1 MNPIKIVS
9 CVSVYKL
16 FSIFKCKEI
25 NNRILGIGEYVDY
38 KLVADK
44 SARVSLDTNLHSVTT
59 SEKDIVVTMDFSG
72 EELGSVNKVPK
83 ITLGTSYADVGAIS
97 VSSVIATLQMSDSNA
112 AEG

>member
-1 MNPIKIVS
+1 MPEGAEVTLVTETVEIELRGPKALIKKI
-9 CVSVYKL
+9 
-16 FSIFKCKEI
+16 
-25 NNRILGIGEYVDY
+25 
-38 KLVADK
+38 
-44 SARVSLDTNLHSVTT
+44 

-97 VSSVIATLQMSDSNA
+97 VSSVIATLQMSENNA